1 MYDFTK
7 RVWLCLSVMVA
18 LKRLWQEE
26 MNLELAWSIQQDT
39 ASNNNEKVWFPSP
52 KTISPELTFKADQE
66 THNYKHSVQQISVS
80 PITNSGHTQSPAR
93 MKTMD
98 TESFKDPYPAWLH
111 PKLKGTPFI
120 EGNQTSS
127 WVIQGKG
134 SSEWKDHRTER
145 EMVEQKK
152 SEGKI

>member
-18 LKRLWQEE
+18 LKRLWQEG
-26 MNLELAWSIQQDT
+26 MNLEWAWSIQQDT

-66 THNYKHSVQQISVS
+66 THKYKQCAANLSFTNNQLRPHIVSSQNEDYGHWKFQRSISCV
-80 PITNSGHTQSPAR
+80 TT
-93 MKTMD
+93 
-98 TESFKDPYPAWLH
+98 

-120 EGNQTSS
+120 EGNQTFS

-134 SSEWKDHRTER
+134 FSEWKDHRTER
-145 EMVEQKK
+145 EMVQQKK